1 MSYFEEIRETN
12 SIIKK
17 LLILVRPLGIIT
29 GGGSNRLSV
38 DVNNVATVAAVN
50 TVATVATVNTVT
62 TVTGVTTV
70 SNVANAIVSNQ
81 TNTGGVNSFAV
92 AKDTSRLA
100 YNTGIRSQLTFP

>member
-38 DVNNVATVAAVN
+38 DVNNVATLPTLANVT
-50 TVATVATVNTVT
+50 TVGTVT
-62 TVTGVTTV
+62 TVT
-70 SNVANAIVSNQ
+70 NVANQ
-81 TNTGGVNSFAV
+81 TNTGGVNSFVV

>member
-38 DVNNVATVAAVN
+38 DVNAVN
-50 TVATVATVNTVT
+50 TVSSVGTVT
-62 TVTGVTTV
+62 NVT
-70 SNVANAIVSNQ
+70 NQ
-81 TNTGGVNSFAV
+81 INTGGVNSFVV

>member
-38 DVNNVATVAAVN
+38 DVNNVATV
-50 TVATVATVNTVT
+50 TTVNSVT
-62 TVTGVTTV
+62 TVLSVTGVT
-70 SNVANAIVSNQ
+70 NVANVAAAVVSNQ
-81 TNTGGVNSFAV
+81 TNTGGVNSFVV

>member
-38 DVNNVATVAAVN
+38 DVNAVGTVSSVG
-50 TVATVATVNTVT
+50 TVT
-62 TVTGVTTV
+62 NVT
-70 SNVANAIVSNQ
+70 NQ
-81 TNTGGVNSFAV
+81 INTGGVNSFVV